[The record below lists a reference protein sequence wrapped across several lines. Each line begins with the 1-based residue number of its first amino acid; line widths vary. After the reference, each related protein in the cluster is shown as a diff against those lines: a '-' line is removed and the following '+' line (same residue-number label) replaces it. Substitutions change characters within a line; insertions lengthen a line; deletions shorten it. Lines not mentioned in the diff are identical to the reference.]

1 MEDHSKILSQ
11 NAQSALPENGLD
23 FECCMIS
30 IKRAA
35 AKHMDKIVTLV
46 EVAQCGPALPCFT
59 SNTTKQ
65 LKQRFLQTTPEE
77 KLIGK

>member
-1 MEDHSKILSQ
+1 MIV
-11 NAQSALPENGLD
+11 
-23 FECCMIS
+23 FELWLNLIN
-30 IKRAA
+30 RAA

>member
-1 MEDHSKILSQ
+1 
-11 NAQSALPENGLD
+11 
-23 FECCMIS
+23 MI
-30 IKRAA
+30 IKFDKRAA

-77 KLIGK
+77 KLIGKNLLHIKSF